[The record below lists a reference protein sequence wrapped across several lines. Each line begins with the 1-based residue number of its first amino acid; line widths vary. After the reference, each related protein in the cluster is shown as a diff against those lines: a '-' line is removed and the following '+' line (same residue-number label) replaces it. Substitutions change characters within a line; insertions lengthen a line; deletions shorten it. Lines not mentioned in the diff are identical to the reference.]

1 MRTNTAFANFA
12 WGTLIFNLGV
22 ILWGAYVR
30 ASGSGA
36 GCGSHWPLCNGAVLP
51 RPERLTTII
60 EFIHRGT
67 SGLAFL
73 IVIVLFLMAWRAY
86 PKGHAVR
93 RGATAS
99 VLFMVS
105 EALVGAGLVLFGLV
119 DDNSSVARAVTGAVH
134 LGNTFLLL
142 ASLSLTA
149 WCASGGTLGRPQ
161 FKEPATWVLGLALF
175 GFLILG
181 MSGAVTALGDTLY
194 PSNSLA
200 AGLQQDFAVTSH
212 YLIRIRAI
220 HPLLAIGV
228 GFYLIF
234 ASGWLNRRHLKQ
246 GTGFLERLLLGL
258 ILTQLIGGFINVYLL
273 APIWMQL
280 VHLLIADLLW
290 IALVLYSARMLGRSS
305 RESIIVLNEQA
316 ATHPGSQ

>member
-1 MRTNTAFANFA
+1 
-12 WGTLIFNLGV
+12 
-22 ILWGAYVR
+22 
-30 ASGSGA
+30 
-36 GCGSHWPLCNGAVLP
+36 
-51 RPERLTTII
+51 
-60 EFIHRGT
+60 
-67 SGLAFL
+67 
-73 IVIVLFLMAWRAY
+73 
-86 PKGHAVR
+86 
-93 RGATAS
+93 
-99 VLFMVS
+99 
-105 EALVGAGLVLFGLV
+105 
-119 DDNSSVARAVTGAVH
+119 
-134 LGNTFLLL
+134 
-142 ASLSLTA
+142 
-149 WCASGGTLGRPQ
+149 
-161 FKEPATWVLGLALF
+161 
-175 GFLILG
+175 

-220 HPLLAIGV
+220 HPLLGIGV